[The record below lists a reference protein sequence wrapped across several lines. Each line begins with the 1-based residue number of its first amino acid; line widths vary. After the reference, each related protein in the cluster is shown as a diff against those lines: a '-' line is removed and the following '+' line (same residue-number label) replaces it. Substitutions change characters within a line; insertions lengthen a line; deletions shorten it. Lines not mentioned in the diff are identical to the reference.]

1 MFKDID
7 RIQLAT
13 DDPARVASAWQSLL
27 DATLVR
33 NDKIAALD
41 AARTVLQIGSSEIE
55 LLAPLSSSGPIASQL
70 EGGQGGPFAGGIAVE
85 SLDDF
90 KALLNKKNIDATDLG
105 EQLLIEP
112 EATKIAGLRLVI
124 SELQTRKPVGLINNL
139 YEFTHLTDNGER
151 DAKRIADLFELDAG
165 GFVPIRSE
173 NFGYDGVLTLFNP
186 TRLHRIETIHP
197 HDRQKTMGRYFE
209 RCGPTLYMCY
219 AEADDLRPIR
229 ERVEKIAPKDWT
241 GPRDEEH
248 PDVIFLHP
256 KALGGVMLGLS
267 RLTHAWTW
275 SGYPDRRQ
283 PAA

>member
-13 DDPARVASAWQSLL
+13 DDPARVANSWHSLL

-33 NDKIAALD
+33 NDKIAPLD
-41 AARTVLQIGSSEIE
+41 AARTVLQVGSSEIE
-55 LLAPLSSSGPIASQL
+55 LLAPLGSSGPIAEHL
-70 EGGQGGPFAGGIAVE
+70 ERGQGGPFAGGIAVE
-85 SLDDF
+85 NLDDF
-90 KALLNKKNIDATDLG
+90 RTLLKTKKIAATDLG
-105 EQLLIEP
+105 GQLLIEP
-112 EATKIAGLRLVI
+112 EATEIAGLRLVI
-124 SELQTRKPVGLINNL
+124 SELQQREPVGLINNL
-139 YEFTHLTDNGER
+139 YEFTHLTDDGRR
-151 DAKRIADLFELDAG
+151 DAEKIADLFDLDSDS
-165 GFVPIRSE
+165 FVPINSE
-173 NFGYDGVLTLFNP
+173 RFGYEGILTLFDP

-219 AEADDLRPIR
+219 AEANDLRPIR

-241 GPRDEEH
+241 GPREEEH